1 MNPATAS
8 ASCTRRDFFRGRLN
22 SFSATVASARYLGPT
37 SSLPGGVPT
46 VDRTSGRFPDCVV
59 RGHLDSSYRL
69 VSDLIADQRV
79 MIGLIYTRCEGICP
93 TTTRNMLAARK
104 ILEPRGQAPFRM
116 ITLSIDPERDTPDDL
131 HRYAAM
137 NTAAQFDNWQF
148 VVASPADTLAL
159 RRSLRLIDPNPERDA
174 KPSTHSGVL
183 IFGNDTTNRW
193 GGIPAAAEPIH
204 IANLFER
211 TVRTTSLQEYAGF
224 GKPSD

>member
-1 MNPATAS
+1 MSTETAS
-8 ASCTRRDFFRGRLN
+8 VGRRDFLLGR
-22 SFSATVASARYLGPT
+22 STPASMTAASERSYGPT
-37 SSLPGGVPT
+37 TTLPGGVSPD
-46 VDRTSGRFPDCVV
+46 DRTSRRFPDCVV

-69 VSDLIADQRV
+69 VSDLIAGQRV
-79 MIGLIYTRCEGICP
+79 MIGLIYTRCDGICP

-104 ILEPRGQAPFRM
+104 ILEQRGQAPFRM

-131 HRYAAM
+131 HRYAAR

-159 RRSLRLIDPNPERDA
+159 RRSLRLIDPNPERDR
-174 KPSTHSGVL
+174 KLNTHSGVL

-193 GGIPAAAEPIH
+193 GGIPSGAEPIH

-211 TVRTTSLQEYAGF
+211 TARTTSLQEYAGF
-224 GKPSD
+224 GKPSA

>member
-1 MNPATAS
+1 MSTETAS
-8 ASCTRRDFFRGRLN
+8 VGRRDFLLGR
-22 SFSATVASARYLGPT
+22 STPASMTAASARSLGPT
-37 SSLPGGVPT
+37 TTLPGGVPPD
-46 VDRTSGRFPDCVV
+46 DRTSRRFPDCVV

-79 MIGLIYTRCEGICP
+79 MIGLIYTRCDGICP

-104 ILEPRGQAPFRM
+104 ILEQRGQAPFRM

-131 HRYAAM
+131 HRYAAR

-159 RRSLRLIDPNPERDA
+159 RSSLRLIDPNPERDR
-174 KPSTHSGVL
+174 KLNNHSGVL

-193 GGIPAAAEPIH
+193 GGIPSGAEPIH

-211 TVRTTSLQEYAGF
+211 TARTTSLQEYAGF
-224 GKPSD
+224 GKPSA

>member
-8 ASCTRRDFFRGRLN
+8 FSRRDFFRGGLSSR
-22 SFSATVASARYLGPT
+22 SATVAPARFLGPT
-37 SSLPGGVPT
+37 TTLPGGVPT
-46 VDRTSGRFPDCVV
+46 HDRTSRRFPDCVV

-79 MIGLIYTRCEGICP
+79 MIGLIYTRCDGICP

-104 ILEPRGQAPFRM
+104 ILEQREQAPFRM

-131 HRYAAM
+131 HRYAAK
-137 NTAAQFDNWQF
+137 NQAAQFENWQF

-159 RRSLRLIDPNPERDA
+159 RRSLRLIDPNPERDR
-174 KPSTHSGVL
+174 KLNTHSGVL
-183 IFGNDTTNRW
+183 ILGNDTTNRW

-211 TVRTTSLQEYAGF
+211 TARTTSLQEYAGF
-224 GKPSD
+224 GKPSA